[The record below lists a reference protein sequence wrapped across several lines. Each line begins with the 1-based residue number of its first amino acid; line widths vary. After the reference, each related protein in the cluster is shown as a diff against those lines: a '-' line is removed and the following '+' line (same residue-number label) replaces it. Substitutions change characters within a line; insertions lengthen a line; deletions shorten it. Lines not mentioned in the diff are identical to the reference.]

1 MYIIMMIEKKTNKQ
15 KNISFNN
22 DVIINIFWHIEN
34 ADIVRRVYSG
44 VFRQIQGHSAIFSHV
59 QAY

>member
-1 MYIIMMIEKKTNKQ
+1 MMIEKKTNKQ

-22 DVIINIFWHIEN
+22 DVIINIFRHIEN